1 MQSPTNNIKTFVDHF
16 CCHCAFVQHILLLD
30 DMTGLLPPCLLALR
44 LVSWGH
50 THFDSPIALRLWR
63 FPWIQS
69 ISCSHQSHGWE
80 RDFAQVPTLNA
91 MLCPFE
97 WSWTVK
103 WINEMTCSTI
113 IKQDMIAEF
122 QFCKSIWNS
131 PEMCPSWRQFREQ
144 STTSLSSL
152 MPPWLPWWKPTF
164 SHQKLR
170 LLDYQMHAFQA
181 AFRLG
186 WWLSAW
192 GLSTLQAFCSWLGA
206 TGSRRWSRICGSWR
220 IEDMRRLGRSDF
232 VSLM

>member
-1 MQSPTNNIKTFVDHF
+1 MFNNHQARYIWSQSF
-16 CCHCAFVQHILLLD
+16 
-30 DMTGLLPPCLLALR
+30 
-44 LVSWGH
+44 
-50 THFDSPIALRLWR
+50 
-63 FPWIQS
+63 
-69 ISCSHQSHGWE
+69 
-80 RDFAQVPTLNA
+80 
-91 MLCPFE
+91 
-97 WSWTVK
+97 
-103 WINEMTCSTI
+103 
-113 IKQDMIAEF
+113 
-122 QFCKSIWNS
+122 KSIWNS

-192 GLSTLQAFCSWLGA
+192 ELSTLQAFCSWLGA

-232 VSLM
+232 ISVNRHWCKISGWSRTWAMVMRRGDKQWLKISCMCSVHKWGRT